1 MKEQFYHDLKAM
13 YHRLQEERRQLQKM
27 YKCLQPHRSLFEPE
41 LEEYEALLEDF
52 LEFVGLPKSSETV
65 LAAVN
70 RIVNLREDT
79 LLQVL
84 SDWEEEE
91 KIAAKERAFVWVSQF
106 YLANF
111 ERRLE
116 WVESQ
121 RLLTP
126 FYRSILRGAH
136 EVGEVMS
143 QWQSSWMA
151 QIVHGINR
159 ELFHL
164 FNGDEE
170 KILQMLQSKNL
181 LDLGHDGEVGD
192 RCYSVL
198 RLKEDG
204 SYERLCYAQAFEEE
218 VQEVSKRLEKLVRRL
233 DVLEDEVFGQKE
245 QWIVYFR
252 AIIEALQERDID
264 QLIPKWADVDRAW
277 MRITTPIQ
285 IGHPLEYYE
294 DHYRKAVALE
304 WDVRLSDPDYPQGE
318 RAKKI
323 EAMFRSFYQRI
334 GIEALTIY
342 EQTISNLQKVQLYVG
357 RPFSFYGRE
366 FNGLFSAQ
374 VVPNDEKV
382 SQEYG
387 KKIFAY
393 PDFVLQTQRAKPKM
407 RLTREIFGEELAKKF
422 RELLEDEKSWRAI
435 YDITTIGHEY
445 GHILWMDE
453 NSETVMNASGM
464 FKLAEEFKATTG
476 GLVAYFMY
484 EAPRLSEE
492 LLLDHIQRSVSLI
505 GWMEVPEVVPYYV
518 EGLLHLQGLFESGVL
533 RFEER
538 LRVDMGLEAFE
549 KLKEWY
555 VITYEELVRVY
566 LKKENVKKFL
576 DKMIIKD
583 KNYYPK
589 DKRVDRFVRHYY
601 GLCQKIG
608 RELDKE

>member
-1 MKEQFYHDLKAM
+1 MREKFFDDLKRI
-13 YHRLQEERRQLQKM
+13 YRRLQQEQQELQKM
-27 YKCLQPHRSLFEPE
+27 YECLQPHRSLFDPA
-41 LEEYEALLEDF
+41 LEEYEAQIEDF
-52 LEFVGLPKSSETV
+52 LEFVGLPKSSETM
-65 LAAVN
+65 LAAIN
-70 RIVNLREDT
+70 RIVNLREDA
-79 LLQVL
+79 LLQVI
-84 SDWEEEE
+84 SQWEEQERIE
-91 KIAAKERAFVWVSQF
+91 AKERAFIWVSRF
-106 YLANF
+106 YLSKF
-111 ERRLE
+111 RKRLE
-116 WVESQ
+116 WIEQ
-121 RLLTP
+121 EELLSP
-126 FYRSILRGAH
+126 FYRRVLRGAH

-143 QWQSSWMA
+143 DWQSSWMA
-151 QIVHGINR
+151 QIVYGINK
-159 ELFHL
+159 ELFRL

-204 SYERLCYAQAFEEE
+204 SFERLCYSEAFG
-218 VQEVSKRLEKLVRRL
+218 QEVKEASGRLVRL
-233 DVLEDEVFGQKE
+233 VEWLQELEDEIFGQKE
-245 QWIVYFR
+245 QWIAYFQ
-252 AIIEALQERDID
+252 AIVEALQERDVD
-264 QLIPKWADVDRAW
+264 KLIPKWAEVDRAW

-304 WDVRLSDPDYPQGE
+304 WDVRLSDPDYPKGE
-318 RAKKI
+318 RAKKM
-323 EAMFRSFYQRI
+323 EAMFRTLYEKI
-334 GIEALTIY
+334 GIDAPTVY

-357 RPFSFYGRE
+357 RPFSFYGSE

-393 PDFVLQTQRAKPKM
+393 PDLILQTQRAKPKM
-407 RLTREIFGEELAKKF
+407 RLTKEIFGEELAKRF
-422 RELLEDEKSWRAI
+422 RKLLEDERSWYAV

-445 GHILWMDE
+445 GHILWME
-453 NSETVMNASGM
+453 ESSEARMNASGM

-505 GWMEVPEVVPYYV
+505 GWMEVPEVLPYYV

-533 RFEER
+533 RFEGR
-538 LRVDMGLEAFE
+538 LRVDMGMEAFE
-549 KLKEWY
+549 RLKKWY
-555 VITYEELVRVY
+555 LATYEDLAKIY
-566 LKKENVKKFL
+566 LEKENVKKFL
-576 DKMIIKD
+576 DKMIVRD

-589 DKRVDRFVRHYY
+589 DKKVEEFVRYY
-601 GLCQKIG
+601 YELYQKIG
-608 RELDKE
+608 RELDEE

>member
-27 YKCLQPHRSLFEPE
+27 YKCLQAHRSLFEPE

-91 KIAAKERAFVWVSQF
+91 KIAVKERAFVWVSRF

-116 WVESQ
+116 WIESQ
-121 RLLTP
+121 ELLTP

-151 QIVHGINR
+151 QIVYGINR

-245 QWIVYFR
+245 EWIVYFR

-357 RPFSFYGRE
+357 RPFSFYGSE

-453 NSETVMNASGM
+453 SSEAVMNASGM

-505 GWMEVPEVVPYYV
+505 GWMEVPEVLPYYV

-538 LRVDMGLEAFE
+538 LRVDMGLEVFE

-555 VITYEELVRVY
+555 VITYEELARVY

-589 DKRVDRFVRHYY
+589 DKGVDRFVRHYY
-601 GLCQKIG
+601 GLYRQMST
-608 RELDKE
+608 ELDKG